1 MQSRCGVPAGSIFY
15 VPPKCYHMNPTS
27 DERPPEKPHRDAGG
41 EPTGTG
47 YHQLPPLDSR
57 TLLEGSNERLI
68 LHQGELYRLRQTR
81 SGKLILYK

>member
-1 MQSRCGVPAGSIFY
+1 
-15 VPPKCYHMNPTS
+15 MNPNS
-27 DERPPEKPHRDAGG
+27 DERPPETPHRDAGG
-41 EPTGTG
+41 QPTGQG
-47 YHQLPPLDSR
+47 DHQLPPLDSR